1 MGSVGT
7 ESGAPAGAAPTAQ
20 APRQGRRP
28 RAQGQALAWPRF
40 ERLLRRVP
48 CDAQGVAR
56 VAARQI
62 YILPTAM
69 GVTLGL
75 VLTLM
80 LLGSLNYQN
89 NLGLLFTFLFAAVA
103 LVAMHHTWFALLGLR
118 VHARGGAAVFAGQ
131 RACVGVDLYND
142 RRGPRGDLVVRA
154 RGEEHAPVFLPGLDQ
169 ARVQV
174 GLRTI
179 RRGWLVLPEVRIDTR
194 YPLGL
199 FRAWCYVRTDA
210 RVLVYPSPAAR
221 APDLPLAPARRLGPE
236 GGLGEGAGDFVGSRK
251 YHPGDPPRHLDWK
264 ALARGR
270 GLVLKQFGGDQAVEV
285 WLDLAQIADGDL
297 EARLAQLCRQVLD
310 AAEQGLAFGLRLPGL
325 EVPLGEGEEHR
336 HRCLAALATF
346 GHG

>member
-1 MGSVGT
+1 MGL
-7 ESGAPAGAAPTAQ
+7 AGARSVA
-20 APRQGRRP
+20 RR
-28 RAQGQALAWPRF
+28 RF
-40 ERLLRRVP
+40 DALLRRAP
-48 CDAQGVAR
+48 CDGQGVAR
-56 VAARQI
+56 IAARQI

-69 GVTLGL
+69 GVTLGM

-118 VHARGGAAVFAGQ
+118 VHARGGAPVFAGQ
-131 RACVGVDLYND
+131 RASFAVDLHNE

-154 RGEEHAPVFLPGLDQ
+154 GGESHPPVFLPGQDLT
-169 ARVQV
+169 RVQV
-174 GLRTI
+174 GLPTT
-179 RRGWLVLPEVRIDTR
+179 RRGWLSLAEVRIDTR

-199 FRAWCYVRTDA
+199 FRAWCYARTDA
-210 RVLVYPSPAAR
+210 RVLVYPSPSAR

-236 GGLGEGAGDFVGSRK
+236 GGLGEGAGDFVGSRG
-251 YHPGDPPRHLDWK
+251 YRPGDPPRHLDWK

-285 WLDLAQIADGDL
+285 WLDLHHIESGDL
-297 EARLAQLCRQVLD
+297 ETRLGQLCRQVLD
-310 AAEQGLAFGLRLPGL
+310 AAGQGLAFGLRLPGR
-325 EVPLGEGEEHR
+325 EVSLGEGEDHK

>member
-1 MGSVGT
+1 MGL
-7 ESGAPAGAAPTAQ
+7 AGARSLA
-20 APRQGRRP
+20 RR
-28 RAQGQALAWPRF
+28 RFDAW
-40 ERLLRRVP
+40 LRRAP
-48 CDAQGVAR
+48 CDGQGVAR
-56 VAARQI
+56 VSARQI
-62 YILPTAM
+62 YILPTTM
-69 GVTLGL
+69 GLMLGL

-89 NLGLLFTFLFAAVA
+89 NLGLLFTFLFVAVA

-118 VHARGGAAVFAGQ
+118 VQVRGGAPVFAGQ
-131 RACVGVDLYND
+131 RASFAVDLHND

-154 RGEEHAPVFLPGLDQ
+154 GGEEHPPVFLPGLDL

-174 GLRTI
+174 GLPSR
-179 RRGWLVLPEVRIDTR
+179 RRGWLDLPEVRIDTR

-199 FRAWCYVRTDA
+199 FRAWCYARTQA

-236 GGLGEGAGDFVGSRK
+236 GGLGEGAGDFVGSRG
-251 YHPGDPPRHLDWK
+251 YRPGDPPRHLDWK

-285 WLDLAQIADGDL
+285 WLDLRHL
-297 EARLAQLCRQVLD
+297 EGGNLEMRLGLLCRQVLD
-310 AAEQGLAFGLRLPGL
+310 AAGQGLAFGLRLPGL
-325 EVPLGEGEEHR
+325 EVPLGEGEDHK